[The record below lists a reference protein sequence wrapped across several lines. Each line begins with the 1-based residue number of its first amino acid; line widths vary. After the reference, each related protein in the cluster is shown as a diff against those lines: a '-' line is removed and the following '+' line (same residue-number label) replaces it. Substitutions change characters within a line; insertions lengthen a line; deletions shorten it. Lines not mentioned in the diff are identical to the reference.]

1 MKLPEHVAFSALLAQ
16 LGAQQDYGPTGT
28 ALVIAAGLLPDLDGL
43 TILGG
48 WRCHRTYHRVIG
60 HGLPV
65 TLGGPLALTLFGAWL
80 LGPVA
85 LGPLWCW
92 LQLSVLAHLV
102 SDFLFYRWPV
112 QLLWPF
118 SSRGVGFG
126 WIGWNDLIPTLI
138 LYGGVALAIVWPGY
152 LVAAASL
159 GLLALY
165 VGWRG
170 FRSPAPWGWAGW
182 LTGAWAPRGPRL
194 CRWLTGDFVT

>member
-48 WRCHRTYHRVIG
+48 WRC
-60 HGLPV
+60 
-65 TLGGPLALTLFGAWL
+65 
-80 LGPVA
+80 
-85 LGPLWCW
+85 PLWCW